1 MELGRTSTH
10 SETRLLGREAAADYM
25 NITIRSLERLVDKGI
40 LTPVRI
46 AGFRRTLFDKQ
57 DLDML
62 IESSKHQPVQAEHV
76 GE

>member
-1 MELGRTSTH
+1 MKVGSLSTRINQ
-10 SETRLLGREAAADYM
+10 RLFGREAAAGYM
-25 NITIRSLERLVDKGI
+25 NMTIRSLERLVGKGI

-57 DLDML
+57 DLDRL
-62 IESSKHQPVQAEHV
+62 IEASKNQPVHADHV

>member
-1 MELGRTSTH
+1 MEVGSPSTSI
-10 SETRLLGREAAADYM
+10 EKRLLGREAAADYM

-62 IESSKHQPVQAEHV
+62 IESSKYQPVRADHV

>member
-1 MELGRTSTH
+1 MEVGNPSASIER
-10 SETRLLGREAAADYM
+10 RLFGREAAADYM

-40 LTPVRI
+40 WIPVRI

-57 DLDML
+57 DRDRL
-62 IESSKHQPVQAEHV
+62 IESSKRQPVHADHV

>member
-1 MELGRTSTH
+1 MQVECPSTMI
-10 SETRLLGREAAADYM
+10 EKRLFGREAAADYM
-25 NITIRSLERLVDKGI
+25 NMTIRSLERLVDKGI

-57 DLDML
+57 DLDRL
-62 IESSKHQPVQAEHV
+62 IEAAKHHPVHADHV